1 MLFREREI
9 AGVEALLF
17 VADHPLTKERLAEI
31 LQLSIKEIAE
41 ILYELKQRY
50 ASPSNGVN
58 LVEVNGGYK
67 LGTKPEMSAFIE
79 SLYHQPAQG
88 LSGAALEVLA
98 IIAYKQ
104 PVTKGEV
111 DFIRGVQSDRA
122 LATLVE
128 KGLVKDVGRKEGPGR
143 PILYGSTEQF
153 LIHFGLKSIEELPQ
167 LNFESM
173 REVALAEGLVD
184 DCIEDSIEETSED
197 FIEEPTEGFCEEKTL
212 EQTED

>member
-9 AGVEALLF
+9 AGVEALLL
-17 VADHPLTKERLAEI
+17 VADEPLSKERLAEI
-31 LQLSIKEIAE
+31 LQLAKDDISE
-41 ILYELKQRY
+41 ILLELKERY
-50 ASPSNGVN
+50 DLPTSGLT

-67 LGTKPEMSAFIE
+67 LGTKPEMSHYIE
-79 SLYHQPAQG
+79 ILYHQPVQG

-111 DFIRGVQSDRA
+111 DFLRGVQSDRA

-143 PILYGSTEQF
+143 PIIYSTTEQF
-153 LIHFGLKSIEELPQ
+153 LLHFGLKSLEELPE
-167 LNFESM
+167 LNFESLQ
-173 REVALAEGLVD
+173 EAA
-184 DCIEDSIEETSED
+184 ITEEE
-197 FIEEPTEGFCEEKTL
+197 
-212 EQTED
+212 